1 MKAAGYSTV
10 VTGKWQLTLLRDDPL
25 QAHRMGFDEYSVF
38 SWHEGARYHEPMIYE
53 NGRVNEA
60 ALQQFGSDVYREFI
74 ESFIDR
80 SVKEQKPFFAF
91 YSMALCHDVTDDL
104 DKPVPVSPS
113 GKYLSY
119 AEMVAEM
126 DGQVGLLTAF
136 LEKKKLRDDTVV
148 IFTTDNGT
156 PSKMISHHVN
166 GKLIRVPVFSQ
177 LAGRRIQGGK
187 GRLDDTGT
195 RVPLIV
201 NWPSVIEPGSR
212 TDALIDMVDF
222 FPTSLQLAGAT
233 VDQPTD
239 GISFLP
245 VLHGKAAERSWAYS
259 EHRGK
264 WWVRDQRYKLHHTGK
279 FVEVSQ
285 KNPGKETELK
295 GELTAGQKQAKA
307 RLKAA
312 ARPHD

>member
-1 MKAAGYSTV
+1 
-10 VTGKWQLTLLRDDPL
+10 
-25 QAHRMGFDEYSVF
+25 
-38 SWHEGARYHEPMIYE
+38 
-53 NGRVNEA
+53 
-60 ALQQFGSDVYREFI
+60 
-74 ESFIDR
+74 
-80 SVKEQKPFFAF
+80 
-91 YSMALCHDVTDDL
+91 MALCHDVTDDL

-126 DGQVGLLTAF
+126 DRQVGLLTAF

-212 TDALIDMVDF
+212 TDALIDL
-222 FPTSLQLAGAT
+222 SL
-233 VDQPTD
+233 
-239 GISFLP
+239 I
-245 VLHGKAAERSWAYS
+245 HI
-259 EHRGK
+259 
-264 WWVRDQRYKLHHTGK
+264 
-279 FVEVSQ
+279 
-285 KNPGKETELK
+285 
-295 GELTAGQKQAKA
+295 
-307 RLKAA
+307 
-312 ARPHD
+312 

>member
-1 MKAAGYSTV
+1 
-10 VTGKWQLTLLRDDPL
+10 
-25 QAHRMGFDEYSVF
+25 
-38 SWHEGARYHEPMIYE
+38 
-53 NGRVNEA
+53 
-60 ALQQFGSDVYREFI
+60 
-74 ESFIDR
+74 
-80 SVKEQKPFFAF
+80 
-91 YSMALCHDVTDDL
+91 
-104 DKPVPVSPS
+104 
-113 GKYLSY
+113 
-119 AEMVAEM
+119 
-126 DGQVGLLTAF
+126 
-136 LEKKKLRDDTVV
+136 
-148 IFTTDNGT
+148 
-156 PSKMISHHVN
+156 VN

-212 TDALIDMVDF
+212 TYALIDMADF

-245 VLHGKAAERSWAYS
+245 VLHGKASERSWAYS

-285 KNPGKETELK
+285 NNPGMETELK
-295 GELTAGQKQAKA
+295 GELTASQKKAKA

-312 ARPHD
+312 RPHD